1 MTVTDASLW
10 VSRFLVDDIFHATSQ
25 LWLEKTAGAGL
36 PLVAPTSMFAEV
48 AGAVAHRTGSSQLG
62 YHAVQ
67 SIQQVPTLQLVAVS
81 AELGDFA
88 AQVASTYRLRGGDAI
103 YVAVAYQLQVP
114 LVSWDQEQIA
124 RVAGFVNASAPEQ

>member
-10 VSRFLVDDIFHATSQ
+10 VSRFLVDDIFHTNSQ

-36 PLVAPTSMFAEV
+36 PLVAPTSMLAEV
-48 AGAVAHRTGSSQLG
+48 AGAVARRTGSSQLG

-124 RVAGFVNASAPEQ
+124 CVAGFVNAYAPEQ